1 MRGFKSIFSIV
12 LAVLFLSSI
21 QSSAD
26 TFVETSL
33 NDPELEKDIGNK
45 RAFLLKNLNQA

>member
-21 QSSAD
+21 QSSVD

-33 NDPELEKDIGNK
+33 TKGEQYM
-45 RAFLLKNLNQA
+45 LNS